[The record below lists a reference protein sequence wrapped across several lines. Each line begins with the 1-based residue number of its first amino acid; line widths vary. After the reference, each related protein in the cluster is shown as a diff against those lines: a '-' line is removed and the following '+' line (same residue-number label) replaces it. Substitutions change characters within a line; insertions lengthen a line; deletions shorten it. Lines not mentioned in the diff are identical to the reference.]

1 MIGAGTFINP
11 LLKIVTT
18 VAVLAAMYFFILKP
32 ILDTTEDAVNR
43 AFDSTAPAIKEA
55 ERASRQARR
64 QLRNAGAPPSQ
75 APNVTRNTSIN
86 EAQKILRCIERANG
100 DVNQISACN
109 QP

>member
-32 ILDTTEDAVNR
+32 ILDTTEDTINR
-43 AFDSTAPAIKEA
+43 AFDTAAPAIQEA

-64 QLRNAGAPPSQ
+64 QLRNAGAPASQ
-75 APNVTRNTSIN
+75 APNVTPNTSIN
-86 EAQKILRCIERANG
+86 DAQKILRCVERAHG
-100 DVNQISACN
+100 DVAKLQRC